1 MKAAVLYEPRKPLVI
16 ENLRLDPPQ
25 AGEVRVRVAANGVC
39 HSDLHVMTGDMRM
52 PLPIVLGHEGAGIV
66 AEVGPGVPRCVRET
80 MWCSPFS
87 PSAALATPARRGVP
101 TCVRRAQRPWAC

>member
-16 ENLRLDPPQ
+16 ENLRLDPPK

-66 AEVGPGVPRCVRET
+66 AGVGPGVTSVRAGGHGGVSFQPGCGAGYD
-80 MWCSPFS
+80 CS
-87 PSAALATPARRGVP
+87 AG
-101 TCVRRAQRPWAC
+101 RPH